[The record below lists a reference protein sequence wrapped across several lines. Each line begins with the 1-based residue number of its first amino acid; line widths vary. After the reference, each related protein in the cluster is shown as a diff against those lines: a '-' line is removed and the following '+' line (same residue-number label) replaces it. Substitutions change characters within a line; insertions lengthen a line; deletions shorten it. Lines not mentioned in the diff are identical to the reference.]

1 MKNRFH
7 LLATAVVSLLCV
19 SCAETQVSQSGS
31 EKAVNPPI
39 MGWSSWNAFRVDISE
54 DIIKNQADL
63 MVKKGLKDAGYHYI
77 NIDDGFFGE
86 RDGNGKMQ
94 TNKNRFPN
102 GMKPVA
108 DHIHSLG
115 MKAGIYT
122 DAGNNTCGSIWD
134 NDHAGVGAGIYGHEQ
149 QDAQLYFGDWGF
161 DFIKIDY
168 CGGDVLGL
176 NEQERY
182 TSIRNSIDK
191 VNKDVSVNICRWAFP
206 GTWAK
211 DVATSWRISGDI
223 NAHWGSL
230 RYVVGKNLYLSAYAK
245 DGHYNDMDMMV
256 IGFRDNSKVG
266 GKGLT
271 RQKKKLTSAYGVS

>member
-1 MKNRFH
+1 
-7 LLATAVVSLLCV
+7 
-19 SCAETQVSQSGS
+19 
-31 EKAVNPPI
+31 
-39 MGWSSWNAFRVDISE
+39 
-54 DIIKNQADL
+54 
-63 MVKKGLKDAGYHYI
+63 
-77 NIDDGFFGE
+77 
-86 RDGNGKMQ
+86 MQ

-191 VNKDVSVNICRWAFP
+191 VNKD
-206 GTWAK
+206 
-211 DVATSWRISGDI
+211 
-223 NAHWGSL
+223 SL
-230 RYVVGKNLYLSAYAK
+230 CQHLPL
-245 DGHYNDMDMMV
+245 
-256 IGFRDNSKVG
+256 GFSRHM
-266 GKGLT
+266 GKGC
-271 RQKKKLTSAYGVS
+271 SYFMAYQR

>member
-19 SCAETQVSQSGS
+19 SCTETQVSQSGS

-149 QDAQLYFGDWGF
+149 QDAQLYFSDWGF
-161 DFIKIDY
+161 DFIKID
-168 CGGDVLGL
+168 
-176 NEQERY
+176 
-182 TSIRNSIDK
+182 
-191 VNKDVSVNICRWAFP
+191 
-206 GTWAK
+206 
-211 DVATSWRISGDI
+211 
-223 NAHWGSL
+223 
-230 RYVVGKNLYLSAYAK
+230 
-245 DGHYNDMDMMV
+245 
-256 IGFRDNSKVG
+256 
-266 GKGLT
+266 
-271 RQKKKLTSAYGVS
+271 